1 MEKLSFG
8 EFNEELQELDEL
20 EDHLRNYGFNLDNF
34 AEWAELLTIDE
45 IDEEMLD
52 EKESQAVFI
61 TRMKRL
67 GRGEEKE

>member
-52 EKESQAVFI
+52 EK
-61 TRMKRL
+61 
-67 GRGEEKE
+67 